1 MPINPNIALGV
12 QPQPQPVNML
22 GQLGQLYALKAA
34 RQEVEGG
41 EAMREAFAQGGDLN
55 DPAFLQKLRAA
66 NPKMALEIE
75 AKNLAG
81 QKTRT
86 EILKDRIAMSR
97 DALANVN
104 TPEAYLAWHEA
115 NHKDPMMASFFASNG
130 ITAADSRARIMA
142 ELAKPGGLDKLKRE
156 SALGATELQK
166 QLMQT
171 ERTYGAAAIS
181 AAPGHA
187 RNALE
192 REKYRDQ
199 LAGGG
204 DVHTVT
210 VTDPETNEPIEVLAR
225 RDLRTGQLIPMSVQQ
240 PPISVNVS
248 PSSATSTITPPAVGG
263 GGATSTNALAPTPAP
278 SVNTLA
284 PNAVTGSPAG
294 SVVAPTP
301 APTSFAR
308 PKASA
313 PTLTEVDD
321 PANPGQKLR
330 VDARI
335 YKQGGTLGDPGVL
348 GVART
353 EKLTPAQTLKL
364 KTEMGKDFKVAENAI
379 ASTNEL
385 LESIDAVRSSDL
397 KAISGPIA
405 GRTPSAKEASLTA
418 ESRIE
423 NLKGKVTALG
433 KASAAMTGAIGS
445 IANQE
450 WKILADQI
458 AVLDLTK
465 GEKAVSEQIDRLENM
480 ARGTVNRI
488 RDAYERQYSE
498 HFDLAPQY
506 REVPNI
512 TYTPGKYTRTGRATS
527 GVDSSNPWLK

>member
-41 EAMREAFAQGGDLN
+41 EAVRDFFSKGGDLST
-55 DPAFLQKLRAA
+55 PEGQRQIMTAAPKLG
-66 NPKMALEIE
+66 
-75 AKNLAG
+75 G
-81 QKTRT
+81 QLIKQQADIRKVQIDT
-86 EILKDRIAMSR
+86 LKDEIGLRR
-97 DALANVN
+97 DALANVR
-104 TPEAYLAWHEA
+104 TPEDYLAWHDA
-115 NHKDPMMASFFASNG
+115 NHTGQLGAFFKSAG
-130 ITAADSRARIMA
+130 INPSRESIMA
-142 ELAKPGGLDKLKRE
+142 ELAKPGGLDRLVRG
-156 SALGATELQK
+156 SALGATKLQ
-166 QLMQT
+166 QELMQT
-171 ERTYGAAAIS
+171 ERTYGAASIS